1 MNQSIYRTVI
11 AAVIAAGS
19 LATATAAPLTSGNL
33 LIYRVGDGS
42 AALATTAAPVYLD
55 EFTTSGTLVQSI
67 WMGAVFSAVGNAT
80 TEGILSVSQD
90 GSSIIFTGYN
100 KAPGGS
106 SPSVDTYGTTPRMI
120 GSLNLASGAI
130 MTYSLASDGGVTTA
144 NNVIRSATST
154 DGHSAFWV
162 ATDKRVSY
170 LGSPTATGN
179 ATTQID
185 PRNSRQVLLR
195 GNQLFASNG
204 SGSSAARLQSYG
216 TLPTGATTPTTVAP
230 LVTGDVINGF
240 ALFDLSDTISGDD
253 TMYVINQN
261 TADLVKYTYDGS
273 VWTAKGTV
281 DTGTATSSVNVTGV
295 EGEDGSVSL
304 FLSGTAGLLSVTDA
318 SGYNG
323 NLSGSLTPI
332 IGSPVN
338 EGFRGIAYIPE
349 PSSLSLLGLGVLGWA
364 AARRSRRES

>member
-1 MNQSIYRTVI
+1 MNQSVYKAVI

-19 LATATAAPLTSGNL
+19 LATASAAPLTSGNL

-42 AALATTAAPVYLD
+42 TALNTANAAPVYLD

-67 WMGAVFSAVGNAT
+67 WMGAAFSAVGNAT

-100 KAPGGS
+100 KAPGGT
-106 SPSVDTYGTTPRMI
+106 SPSGDTYGTTPRMI
-120 GSLNLASGAI
+120 GSLNLASGAV
-130 MTYSLASDGGVTTA
+130 MTYSIASDGGVTTA

-170 LGSPTATGN
+170 IGSPTATGN

-195 GNQLFASNG
+195 GNRLFASNG
-204 SGSSAARLQSYG
+204 STTSAARLQSYG
-216 TLPTGATTPTTVAP
+216 DLPTGATSPSTVVP
-230 LVTGDVINGF
+230 LVSGDIFNGF
-240 ALFDLSDTISGDD
+240 ALFDLSDTVAGDD
-253 TMYVINQN
+253 TMYVLNPG
-261 TADLVKYTYDGS
+261 AGKLAKYTYDGS
-273 VWTAKGTV
+273 AWTASGTITSAAL
-281 DTGTATSSVNVTGV
+281 DITGN

-304 FLSGTAGLLSVTDA
+304 FLTGTAGLQSVTDA

-323 NLSGSLTPI
+323 ALSGTLTTILANP
-332 IGSPVN
+332 SN
-338 EGFRGIAYIPE
+338 EAFRGIAYIPE
-349 PSSLSLLGLGVLGWA
+349 PSSLSLLGLGVFGWA
-364 AARRSRRES
+364 VTRRSRRES